1 MAQQGDPRL
10 AIAILAGMA
19 CLGGLFIV
27 FVLPFLGR
35 VSIGIEALS
44 LLISGI
50 GDYVGNP
57 RIIWLGCLV
66 VTLLVAACCIIV
78 LVTVGAFL
86 TCTTGNP
93 SQICRLIGR

>member
-27 FVLPFLGR
+27 FVLPIIGR
-35 VSIGIEALS
+35 VSVGFEAIS
-44 LLISGI
+44 LLITGI

-57 RIIWLGCLV
+57 RVVWLGCLV
-66 VTLLVAACCIIV
+66 FFLVVAGCCVIIFI
-78 LVTVGAFL
+78 TVGAFL

-93 SQICRLIGR
+93 SQLCRLIGR

>member
-27 FVLPFLGR
+27 FVLPFIGR

-44 LLISGI
+44 LLVTGI
-50 GDYVGNP
+50 GEYVGNT
-57 RIIWLGCLV
+57 RIVWLGCLV
-66 VTLLVAACCIIV
+66 ASLLIAACCVIV
-78 LVTVGAFL
+78 FVTVGAFL

-93 SQICRLIGR
+93 SQLCRLIGR